1 MILKQARR
9 DLARGLWLRAHAR
22 SEKALAADLRAF
34 FRAQHEAISDGLR
47 QALADAT
54 PDDAASIID
63 QVYDPAEWDAR
74 LRAAVEPGLRRAALY
89 GASAEAELTSKIPR
103 KAAPRWEDDPLGIV
117 MDVPRAAMEAI
128 DRTLREN
135 LAQPYWDELNRTTRR
150 RMINAISGGIQNGS
164 PIRDIVTSLDVV
176 IDDPDRALLIARTEC
191 TSALNGG
198 HHAVRQELIEEGLIL
213 GSEWST
219 VLDDVTRD
227 SHAAADGQIAK
238 GPKGL
243 FTVGGHKTPYP
254 GHHSLPASERVQCRC
269 ISLSGD
275 TWAD

>member
-9 DLARGLWLRAHAR
+9 DLARGLWLRGHAR
-22 SEKALAADLRAF
+22 AEKALAKDLRSF
-34 FRAQHEAISDGLR
+34 FAAQHQAIADGLR
-47 QALADAT
+47 QALDGAT
-54 PDDAASIID
+54 AEEAAAIVDD
-63 QVYDPAEWDAR
+63 VYQPSAWDAR
-74 LRAAVEPGLRRAALY
+74 LRAAVEPSLRRAALY
-89 GASAEAELTSKIPR
+89 GASAEVELTSKIPR
-103 KAAPRWEDDPLGIV
+103 KAAPQWEDDPLVIV

-176 IDDPDRALLIARTEC
+176 IDDPDRALLIARTES

-213 GSEWST
+213 GSEWSS

-227 SHAAADGQIAK
+227 SHAAADGQVAK

-243 FTVGGHKTPYP
+243 FTIGGYKTPYP
-254 GHHSLPASERVQCRC
+254 GHFSLPAAERVQCRC
-269 ISLSGD
+269 VSLAGD

>member
-9 DLARGLWLRAHAR
+9 DLARGLCLRAHSRA
-22 SEKALAADLRAF
+22 EKALAKDLRSF
-34 FRAQHEAISDGLR
+34 FASQHEAIASDLAR
-47 QALADAT
+47 ALAGAT
-54 PDDAASIID
+54 PDAAAAIVD
-63 QVYDPAEWDAR
+63 DVYDPAAWDAR
-74 LRAAVEPGLRRAALY
+74 LRAAIEPGLRRAALY
-89 GASAEAELTSKIPR
+89 GASAEVELTSKIPR
-103 KAAPRWEDDPLGIV
+103 KAAPAWEDNDPT

-164 PIRDIVTSLDVV
+164 PVRDIVTSLDVV

-219 VLDDVTRD
+219 VLDDVTRPT
-227 SHAAADGQIAK
+227 HAAADGQIAK

-254 GHHSLPASERVQCRC
+254 GHHSLPAGERVQCRC
-269 ISLSGD
+269 ISLAGD